1 VLQLT
6 RDGIGE
12 RTMNEIQRLHDE
24 LDAALAE
31 SAPLAWRIAPAS
43 CFEDPATGASCAYYH
58 RVWQYLLLLGATSS
72 MRTDTAFL
80 INTLRAELR
89 SRRAARVLI
98 CGAADYGLLAHVL
111 WAAMLESAT
120 PDITVLDRCDTS
132 LASNR
137 WYARRQST
145 TVATVNADILKAEI
159 AGTFDVVCTH
169 SFLGWFSPVERRRLV
184 DVWRGLLRPS
194 GIVVTTKR
202 LRDTPS
208 GEIRQ
213 KFSAAE
219 AAAFSESVSALASQ
233 HDAIDGT
240 IDPAALAK
248 AALAYARGH
257 MRYPMR
263 NRDELVALFN
273 DGGFDIE
280 TLDGDTP
287 GMVRDR
293 PSGPRQGVGPRL
305 RIVASRRA

>member
-1 VLQLT
+1 MLELT

-12 RTMNEIQRLHDE
+12 RTMNEFQRLHDE

-184 DVWRGLLRPS
+184 DVWRGDVFAFVSIWVQHRRVNRRAERHRRCLIDNHFAGLDGPEMRHRPKPS
-194 GIVVTTKR
+194 LEKR
-202 LRDTPS
+202 LIHRVVFPVVSLDPIRVKADVHCGGGQSPPS
-208 GEIRQ
+208 WGRGL
-213 KFSAAE
+213 KP
-219 AAAFSESVSALASQ
+219 
-233 HDAIDGT
+233 DG
-240 IDPAALAK
+240 
-248 AALAYARGH
+248 
-257 MRYPMR
+257 
-263 NRDELVALFN
+263 V
-273 DGGFDIE
+273 
-280 TLDGDTP
+280 
-287 GMVRDR
+287 
-293 PSGPRQGVGPRL
+293 
-305 RIVASRRA
+305 